1 MMCWIATSLDHS
13 FMVESKGHVFVRRL
27 GVTECFGF
35 DEHYQLSKQLSRPQH
50 FRFNMKAEREGVRVK
65 AKQKPVVFPSD
76 TDDEVEIVVHS
87 APALP
92 QAHASK

>member
-13 FMVESKGHVFVRRL
+13 FTVESKGHVFVRHL

-50 FRFNMKAEREGVRVK
+50 FRFNMKAEREGVRAK
-65 AKQKPVVFPSD
+65 AKQKLVVFPSD
-76 TDDEVEIVVHS
+76 TDDEVEIVAHS

-92 QAHASK
+92 QARASK